1 MNSTT
6 ETGSTAAVDII
17 AFRLRDQAFCVRTTS
32 VREIRGWS
40 ACTPIPHAPAD
51 VLGVMNLR
59 GSVIPI
65 IDLAGKLGMGA
76 NPGNERCAIVVADV
90 DSTMIGFVVDRVSD
104 ILTIDEKQIQP
115 VPRIAVGFD
124 TKFARGVI
132 AQAETMTCFLDFS
145 EMFAGDGSIDGFEDD
160 PLFAASH

>member
-1 MNSTT
+1 
-6 ETGSTAAVDII
+6 
-17 AFRLRDQAFCVRTTS
+17 
-32 VREIRGWS
+32 
-40 ACTPIPHAPAD
+40 
-51 VLGVMNLR
+51 MNLR

-65 IDLAGKLGMGA
+65 IDLAGRLGMGA

-115 VPRIAVGFD
+115 VPKIAVGFD

-145 EMFAGDGSIDGFEDD
+145 AMFAGNGSIADGFEDD
-160 PLFAASH
+160 LLFAASH